1 MIVAFLYRIGSVRY
15 YGKYIGYLSDQYE
28 EGLDHELKGVILP
41 SLLSYYHI
49 SDPDLI
55 TIGIMSHQRLGS
67 DYFSEDEKFTFDLLY
82 CNWSNQTVEVF
93 FDGKPY
99 KIEPLVK

>member
-1 MIVAFLYRIGSVRY
+1 M
-15 YGKYIGYLSDQYE
+15 
-28 EGLDHELKGVILP
+28 
-41 SLLSYYHI
+41 
-49 SDPDLI
+49 
-55 TIGIMSHQRLGS
+55 IGIMSYQRLGS